1 MREIKEK
8 WKNKLKSSKFL
19 ECVFK
24 IVSRIPFNNKIRFSG
39 QNNIL
44 RNNGG
49 RFIKH
54 RYPLLEITIKLL
66 LIQW

>member
-8 WKNKLKSSKFL
+8 LKNKLKSSKFL

-49 RFIKH
+49 GD
-54 RYPLLEITIKLL
+54 L
-66 LIQW
+66 